1 MHNDVIKIHLF
12 VSGYVQ
18 GVFFRHKT
26 YKKAVSLNLKGF
38 VKNLNDGRVEV
49 VAEGKKG
56 DVNKLIEF
64 CKKGPLFA
72 KVKDLIVNYEKV
84 SNKFK
89 EFRVE
94 Y

>member
-1 MHNDVIKIHLF
+1 MHDFVRVHLF

-18 GVFFRHKT
+18 GVFFRFNTH
-26 YKKAVSLNLKGF
+26 KKAVSLNLKGF
-38 VKNLNDGRVEV
+38 VKNLDDGRVEV
-49 VAEGKKG
+49 VAEGKRK

-72 KVKDLIVNYEKV
+72 KVGNVEIRDEKV
-84 SNKFK
+84 TNEFK
-89 EFRVE
+89 EFGVR